1 MASLLSELRD
11 KDKKRPTQVP
21 EKEGTDDGH
30 TKEA

>member
-11 KDKKRPTQVP
+11 KDKKRPTP
-21 EKEGTDDGH
+21 APAKEDTDDGH